1 MIQTNGLF
9 LDRLEPEYV
18 NRFHTILVSLDGDE
32 ATTDS
37 FRGKGTFR
45 KAINNLKL
53 IRKNGFEG
61 EIIARMTVMEPTDV
75 YEQVNW
81 LLDNSEFSFS
91 SVHWQLNAGF
101 WKNDFQRRKFREW
114 ANQSYNPGI
123 RGLVKFWVDRM
134 EDDGVA
140 LRLYPFLGIAQS
152 LIEGE
157 TQNLLRCGGGWI
169 NFAVQTDGYIVPCPT
184 MWGMKNYYLGHI
196 ESANPL
202 NLKQVSVGEPC
213 SNCDTLDV
221 CGGRCLY
228 ANVTKRWDRKAYS
241 LVCDTVRNLI
251 DAISEETPRIKNLI
265 REQRINHKSFEFM
278 KYNGCEI
285 IP

>member
-1 MIQTNGLF
+1 
-9 LDRLEPEYV
+9 
-18 NRFHTILVSLDGDE
+18 
-32 ATTDS
+32 
-37 FRGKGTFR
+37 
-45 KAINNLKL
+45 
-53 IRKNGFEG
+53 
-61 EIIARMTVMEPTDV
+61 
-75 YEQVNW
+75 
-81 LLDNSEFSFS
+81 
-91 SVHWQLNAGF
+91 
-101 WKNDFQRRKFREW
+101 
-114 ANQSYNPGI
+114 
-123 RGLVKFWVDRM
+123 M

-169 NFAVQTDGYIVPCPT
+169 NFAIQTDGYIVPCPT